1 MNKYTTKFPIVQIKK
16 MWYNMLNKA
25 IRRFIMIK
33 KPDIKVRKRLRLTM
47 CFLYLLQILV
57 CTFPF
62 FHNVHLEADGSWAM
76 VSPFYMVILMFQ
88 YMSGFSGPAITAS
101 IFCMLLILIPTVGFF
116 ASALDK
122 ERNIK
127 NIISI
132 LCCFGAVFLIAT
144 MLGGSNVDYLSIGAV
159 IAILLYIII
168 MFITSIAMV
177 MRLSKDEDVD
187 PNKPVKK
194 RKGFKFQEFDDDIDA
209 E

>member
-1 MNKYTTKFPIVQIKK
+1 
-16 MWYNMLNKA
+16 
-25 IRRFIMIK
+25 
-33 KPDIKVRKRLRLTM
+33 
-47 CFLYLLQILV
+47 
-57 CTFPF
+57 
-62 FHNVHLEADGSWAM
+62 
-76 VSPFYMVILMFQ
+76 
-88 YMSGFSGPAITAS
+88 
-101 IFCMLLILIPTVGFF
+101 MLLILIPIVGFF

-177 MRLSKDEDVD
+177 MRLSKDEEVD